1 MVSNPAYPTVNTTP
15 GEAAERLRIFCRQPG
30 HEFWP
35 DAASLT
41 DATHF
46 DLFQLQ
52 GHRQI
57 TDLYLAGL
65 ALRYRGSLA
74 TFDTSIPVAALVGMR
89 ANIVEVIRID

>member
-1 MVSNPAYPTVNTTP
+1 VSNPAYPTVSTTP

-35 DAASLT
+35 DVASLT
-41 DATHF
+41 DATSF
-46 DLFQLQ
+46 DLFRLQ

-65 ALRYRGSLA
+65 AHRCGGKLA
-74 TFDTSIPVAALVGMR
+74 TFDTSIPFDALVGR
-89 ANIVEVIRID
+89 PADVVELVPTA